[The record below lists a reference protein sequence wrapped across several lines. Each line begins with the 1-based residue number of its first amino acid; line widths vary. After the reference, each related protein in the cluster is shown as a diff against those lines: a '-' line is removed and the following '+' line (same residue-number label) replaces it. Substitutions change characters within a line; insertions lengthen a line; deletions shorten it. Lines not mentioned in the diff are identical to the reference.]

1 MARTRPVHPSTPLD
15 ALHGLLRLFLA
26 RRGLPLQDRPPE
38 DFTSD
43 WAELLPALRRHRLL
57 SLAHWTLHQYSPPIP
72 AAVREELEGAFFAAA
87 LRHERLR
94 EALLAIG
101 GAFRARGI
109 PLMALKGMVLAETLY
124 PEPACRP
131 MEDLDLL
138 VRPEDLPAA
147 GETLIGLG
155 YTDVTFG
162 PEDFRDPVTGLV
174 VDLHAELLN
183 ATRLPVR
190 RLAWEPDL
198 PAWWDRAHPFGS
210 PESGLR
216 APDPADH
223 LRYLCVHAWLHHGL
237 ARPLSLVDI
246 ALLAA
251 RQAEPGA
258 EGPWPAA
265 LPGERRARWYALG
278 ACRTRLSV
286 GGTVLAEALSPPDCA
301 GWLERRLWGPAVRGR
316 LPGAVRYAHLW
327 WALPAPGRLRLL
339 FQLLRALARRLRG
352 RDD

>member
-1 MARTRPVHPSTPLD
+1 MARQSPAHP
-15 ALHGLLRLFLA
+15 ALPADHLAELLRRFLS
-26 RRGLPLQDRPPE
+26 RQGVPLLGETPAP
-38 DFTSD
+38 FAPD
-43 WAELLPALRRHRLL
+43 WGELLPALRRHRLL
-57 SLAHWTLHQYSPPIP
+57 PLAHWTLRQDPPPIP
-72 AAVREELEGAFFAAA
+72 AAVREELEAACFAAA

-101 GAFRARGI
+101 GGFRARGI

-198 PAWWDRAHPFGS
+198 PAWWDRAHPFG
-210 PESGLR
+210 PPGSGLR

-258 EGPWPAA
+258 EGPRPAA

-278 ACRTRLSV
+278 ACRTRLGV
-286 GGTVLAEALSPPDCA
+286 GGTGLAEALSPPDCA

-327 WALPAPGRLRLL
+327 WALPAPGRPRLL

-352 RDD
+352 RED